1 MVRRIYA
8 LPKKRVMDALAHIQP
23 DKVPVDYWAVP
34 EVNQALLKGFGLMSE
49 DQLLK
54 KLKIDIRYVK
64 PSSSESDFKEQPD
77 GSLHKRLSDG
87 TFVDIWGVKRKK
99 ITWSKGSYLEVI
111 DSPLGEANST
121 REIENYSWPDVEVF
135 DYESIV
141 KQCLNYRDFAII
153 CTGDRLTTRAS
164 IFKLAMYLRGM
175 DKLLMDLAL
184 NPKLVGALVAKLLEF
199 HLEHNRRIFEVAA
212 KYIDIFMLGDDF
224 GSENGLL
231 ISLAMFRKFFK
242 PALRDLINLAKKFG
256 LKTMLHTCGGVKKLI
271 PDLIEIGL
279 DILNPI
285 QTRAKNMDP
294 KELKKEF
301 GKDICFHG
309 SIDIQRTLPFG
320 TPDEIKRT
328 VSSRIKTLGEG
339 GGFILAPSHNLQPDI
354 PIDNIVAMYEA
365 EREYS

>member
-1 MVRRIYA
+1 MNSRDRVLTAMAHEEPDRI
-8 LPKKRVMDALAHIQP
+8 
-23 DKVPVDYWAVP
+23 PVDYWAVP
-34 EVNQALLKGFGLMSE
+34 EVTQALLKEFGLVNE
-49 DQLLK
+49 DELLE

-64 PSSSESDFKEQPD
+64 PSFNDSDFKEQPD

-87 TFVDIWGVKRKK
+87 TFIDTWGVKRKK
-99 ITWSKGSYLEVI
+99 ISWGRGSYLEMI
-111 DSPLGEANST
+111 SSPLGRANSV
-121 REIENYSWPDVEVF
+121 REIENHSWPDVKAF
-135 DYESIV
+135 NYESV
-141 KQCLNYRDFAII
+141 LEQCFNYKDFAII

-175 DKLLMDLAL
+175 DRFFMDLAL
-184 NPKLVGALVAKLLEF
+184 NPGLVETLVAKLLEF

-212 KYIDIFMLGDDF
+212 KYVDIFMLGDDF

-242 PALRDLINLAKKFG
+242 PALRDLLNLAKKFD
-256 LKTMLHTCGGVKKLI
+256 LKTMLHTCGAVRELI

-285 QTRAKNMDP
+285 QTQAKDMDP
-294 KELKKEF
+294 QKLKKEF

-309 SIDIQRTLPFG
+309 AMDIQKILPFG

-328 VSSRIKTLGEG
+328 VNFHVKTLGKG
-339 GGFILAPSHNLQPDI
+339 GGFILAPSHNLQLDI
-354 PIDNIVAMYEA
+354 PIDNIIAMYEA
-365 EREYS
+365 ER